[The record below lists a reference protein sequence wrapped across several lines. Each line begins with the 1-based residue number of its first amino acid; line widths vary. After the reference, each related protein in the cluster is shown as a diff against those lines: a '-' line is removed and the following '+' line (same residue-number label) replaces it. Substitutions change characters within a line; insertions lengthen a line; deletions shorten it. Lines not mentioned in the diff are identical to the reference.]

1 LHTLKQFNAV
11 LKIKKPATPCGF
23 YFLLEPTS
31 GVEPETSALPR
42 LKVCPQGQKGGHKM
56 SNGKSKDELITE
68 ITNNLKKLSKHRV
81 MAVLWIVR
89 HFIKVDKAA

>member
-31 GVEPETSALPR
+31 GVEPETSALPNVLSAANESIYHSGSAFEAEYHKGR
-42 LKVCPQGQKGGHKM
+42 VAAVEQLLVKLGVPQPVVEGLKVEACQ
-56 SNGKSKDELITE
+56 DYE
-68 ITNNLKKLSKHRV
+68 
-81 MAVLWIVR
+81 
-89 HFIKVDKAA
+89 